1 MQLAGDEAIGKFA
14 GLILG
19 TMMGPTIVFTIPVAL
34 GIIDKKDRGYL
45 GAGVPAGMITI
56 PIGCIVGG
64 LWFHPGRMI
73 RGFNRFGIGVTVVIA
88 ALTAIAVFEQITGIM
103 FPLFDRWQYRG
114 HAAAHILCILQTG
127 RILREAAQQV
137 YNIMDDCDQ
146 AALTRSL
153 NHYRKDEG

>member
-45 GAGVPAGMITI
+45 GAGVLAG
-56 PIGCIVGG
+56 
-64 LWFHPGRMI
+64 MI
-73 RGFNRFGIGVTVVIA
+73 RGFNRFGIGVTVVIT

-103 FPLFDRWQYRG
+103 FPLFDQMATSDASTG
-114 HAAAHILCILQTG
+114 LTPLDSGLLTCGQSGILQTG
-127 RILREAAQQV
+127 RILRKAAQQV

-153 NHYRKDEG
+153 NHSRKDEG

>member
-14 GLILG
+14 GLILE

-45 GAGVPAGMITI
+45 GAGVLAGMITI

-103 FPLFDRWQYRG
+103 FPLFDQMATPETCRY
-114 HAAAHILCILQTG
+114 AYF
-127 RILREAAQQV
+127 V
-137 YNIMDDCDQ
+137 YPANWADL
-146 AALTRSL
+146 A
-153 NHYRKDEG
+153 